1 MAYTILR
8 TDGTVLARVADASI
22 NSTATSVTFLGRDF
36 TGYGQYYNQDLVTLL
51 TNSARS
57 TPPVHPTQGEL
68 WYDVSS
74 KSLIVYDGNFKKIG
88 SFAISD
94 TRPVS
99 LEVGD
104 FWYDNANEILNFYT
118 PYGLYSL
125 SSYQA
130 GAPTGWVSPLV
141 SVIDNNNVTRSNVSL
156 LFNKDPSTAL
166 GVLSD
171 STFVAS
177 TATTQQYLTA
187 SSQTNTNII
196 AGLNIFGGIQAT
208 GDVTVGGSIHTA
220 STTGTPT
227 NTSTPA
233 KWLKMVV
240 GGANYYVPLYQ

>member
-68 WYDVSS
+68 WYDVGS
-74 KSLIVYDGNFKKIG
+74 KSLKVFDGNFKKIG
-88 SFAISD
+88 SVVTADSQP
-94 TRPVS
+94 TTS
-99 LEVGD
+99 EVGD
-104 FWYDNANEILNFYT
+104 FWYDGANEVLNFYS
-118 PYGLYSL
+118 PYGTVTL
-125 SSYQA
+125 SAYPI
-130 GAPTGWVSPLV
+130 GATMGWVNPL
-141 SVIDNNNVTRSNVSL
+141 IGINDTNNVSRPHVTL
-156 LFNKDPSTAL
+156 LFNKDPSTAI
-166 GVLSD
+166 GALSD
-171 STFVAS
+171 SAFVAS

-196 AGLNIFGGIQAT
+196 AGLNIFGGIQTT
-208 GDVTVGGSIHTA
+208 GDATVGGTIHTA
-220 STTGTPT
+220 PTTGTPA

-233 KWLKMVV
+233 TWLKMVV

>member
-8 TDGTVLARVADASI
+8 TDGTFLARVADASI

-57 TPPVHPTQGEL
+57 TPPVQPTQGEL
-68 WYDVSS
+68 WYDIGS
-74 KSLIVYDGNFKKIG
+74 KSLRVYDGNFKKVG
-88 SFAISD
+88 SVVITD
-94 TRPVS
+94 NQPPT

-104 FWYDNANEILNFYT
+104 FWYDNANEILNFYS
-118 PYGLYSL
+118 PYGVFTL
-125 SSYQA
+125 SSYLA
-130 GAPTGWVSPLV
+130 GETTGWVNPLLGI
-141 SVIDNNNVTRSNVSL
+141 SDTSNVSHPNVTL
-156 LFNKDPSTAL
+156 LFNKDPSTAI

-177 TATTQQYLTA
+177 TNSTNQYLTA
-187 SSQTNTNII
+187 SGQTNANIV
-196 AGLNIFGGIQAT
+196 AGLNIFGGIQTT
-208 GDVTVGGSIHTA
+208 GDITVGGSIRTA
-220 STTGTPT
+220 STTGTPS

-233 KWLKMVV
+233 TWLKMVV